1 MPDSARYGEEGA
13 ATNAEALSDLSTL
26 SDDAKA
32 FLEMAATKL
41 RLSARGFVRAMRV
54 GRTIADLAGKEH
66 VQKSHIAEAL
76 ASRHRIPGRSV
87 LQGQK

>member
-13 ATNAEALSDLSTL
+13 ATNAEALSDLITL

-76 ASRHRIPGRSV
+76 AYRHRIPGRSV